1 MDKIQKKNWYTSV
14 PCNSKQCILNWIQSF
29 NAQLLVILMNIFL
42 HTFGAKLQVNTF
54 LLKNACLESQKE
66 QRFIFFFVIV
76 NLKIHAKPLFFL
88 TLIKYQS
95 IQHSFTNL
103 RAYDKLVQ
111 SLICMVILN
120 TYKVISYNF
129 RLKRHKGK
137 YLIN

>member
-66 QRFIFFFVIV
+66 QRFIHFFFVIV
-76 NLKIHAKPLFFL
+76 NSKIHAKPLFFL
-88 TLIKYQS
+88 TLIKDQI

-103 RAYDKLVQ
+103 RAYDNLVQ
-111 SLICMVILN
+111 S
-120 TYKVISYNF
+120 
-129 RLKRHKGK
+129 
-137 YLIN
+137 